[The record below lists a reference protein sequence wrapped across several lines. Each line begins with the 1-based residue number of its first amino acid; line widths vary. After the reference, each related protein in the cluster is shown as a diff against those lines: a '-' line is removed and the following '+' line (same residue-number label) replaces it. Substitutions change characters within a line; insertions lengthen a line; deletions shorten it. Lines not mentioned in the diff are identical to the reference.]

1 MNQRDFKKLIKARQK
16 HTDATLIVKGA
27 EYARGNDRLH
37 NFYRAAAM
45 NEETAPQAL
54 WGMMGKHLVSLM
66 DMIDDTAE
74 GIYPSEAQITEKI
87 GDSINYLHLLEALFV
102 DGLESVFAVAKEQ
115 EEVLP

>member
-1 MNQRDFKKLIKARQK
+1 MNQRDFKKLVKARQK

-37 NFYRAAAM
+37 NFYRAAV
-45 NEETAPQAL
+45 
-54 WGMMGKHLVSLM
+54 MMSKHIVSLM
-66 DMIDDTAE
+66 DMVDDTAQ

-102 DGLESVFAVAKEQ
+102 DGKDNSE
-115 EEVLP
+115 LPS